1 MPNTARACWGGGGG
15 CQGLSR
21 TGDIGGSLVELRAG
35 PGSQSHAITPSRSRQ
50 LVALGQPQAPPCGW
64 GHAKARLGRGPV
76 AGTVRPGA
84 MARQIRAMER
94 QSVAL
99 MESHWGR
106 GWWPWGWC
114 GGLGL
119 AGLGSSTEDRQGQTG
134 PLVLSG
140 H

>member
-1 MPNTARACWGGGGG
+1 MPNTARACWGGG
-15 CQGLSR
+15 CQGLPR
-21 TGDIGGSLVELRAG
+21 AGDIGGSLGGLRAG
-35 PGSQSHAITPSRSRQ
+35 PGSQSYPITPSKSRQ
-50 LVALGQPQAPPCGW
+50 LVTLGQPQAPPCGW

-76 AGTVRPGA
+76 AGPVRPGA
-84 MARQIRAMER
+84 MARQKRAMG
-94 QSVAL
+94 SWSLAL

-134 PLVLSG
+134 PLVPSG